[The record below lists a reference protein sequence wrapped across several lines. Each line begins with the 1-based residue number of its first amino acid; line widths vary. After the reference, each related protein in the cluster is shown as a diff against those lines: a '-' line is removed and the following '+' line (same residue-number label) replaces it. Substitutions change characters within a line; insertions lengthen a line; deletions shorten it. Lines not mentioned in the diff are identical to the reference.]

1 MYVEKAA
8 ETTYIQKTREY
19 KVDEID
25 GRCINSPDSAEFIY
39 DHKYKKVNLLFS
51 LSPPKIS

>member
-8 ETTYIQKTREY
+8 ETPYIQKMREY

-25 GRCINSPDSAEFIY
+25 GSCINSPESAEFIY
-39 DHKYKKVNLLFS
+39 EHKYKKVNLLF
-51 LSPPKIS
+51 